1 MCGFV
6 GFTGTDEQSELVL
19 TAMMNRII
27 HRGPDMGGQHIV
39 DDVALG
45 FRRLSILDLSEAGAQ
60 PMSSDDGKV
69 TIVFNGEIYN
79 FQELRAELE
88 AAGYVFHCNADT
100 EVLVHGYEE
109 WGEDLV
115 NRLRGMYAFVIHDQ
129 NRNKLFGAR
138 DIFGI
143 KPFYYYRASDGSLLF
158 GSEIKSFLDHPK
170 FEKAVNR
177 DALRPYLTLQFPATE
192 ETFFKGV
199 FKLAPAHCFTYD
211 LTTNTMDIK
220 RYWSC
225 DFTDDNSKS
234 FEEYV
239 DECDKVVHES
249 VAAHRIADVKV
260 GSFLSGGVDS
270 SCV

>member
-39 DDVALG
+39 DNVALG

-88 AAGYVFHCNADT
+88 AAGYAFHCNADT

-129 NRNKLFGAR
+129 NKNKLFGAR

-143 KPFYYYRASDGSLLF
+143 SRSITYQASDGSA
-158 GSEIKSFLDHPK
+158 
-170 FEKAVNR
+170 AVWLR
-177 DALRPYLTLQFPATE
+177 DQELPGPSQ
-192 ETFFKGV
+192 V
-199 FKLAPAHCFTYD
+199 
-211 LTTNTMDIK
+211 
-220 RYWSC
+220 
-225 DFTDDNSKS
+225 
-234 FEEYV
+234 
-239 DECDKVVHES
+239 
-249 VAAHRIADVKV
+249 
-260 GSFLSGGVDS
+260 
-270 SCV
+270 

>member
-39 DDVALG
+39 DNVALG

-88 AAGYVFHCNADT
+88 AAGYAFHCNADT

-129 NRNKLFGAR
+129 NKNKLFGAR

-143 KPFYYYRASDGSLLF
+143 KPF
-158 GSEIKSFLDHPK
+158 
-170 FEKAVNR
+170 
-177 DALRPYLTLQFPATE
+177 
-192 ETFFKGV
+192 
-199 FKLAPAHCFTYD
+199 
-211 LTTNTMDIK
+211 
-220 RYWSC
+220 
-225 DFTDDNSKS
+225 
-234 FEEYV
+234 
-239 DECDKVVHES
+239 
-249 VAAHRIADVKV
+249 
-260 GSFLSGGVDS
+260 
-270 SCV
+270 

>member
-39 DDVALG
+39 DNVALG

-88 AAGYVFHCNADT
+88 AAGYAFHCNADT

-109 WGEDLV
+109 WG
-115 NRLRGMYAFVIHDQ
+115 
-129 NRNKLFGAR
+129 
-138 DIFGI
+138 
-143 KPFYYYRASDGSLLF
+143 
-158 GSEIKSFLDHPK
+158 
-170 FEKAVNR
+170 
-177 DALRPYLTLQFPATE
+177 
-192 ETFFKGV
+192 
-199 FKLAPAHCFTYD
+199 
-211 LTTNTMDIK
+211 
-220 RYWSC
+220 
-225 DFTDDNSKS
+225 
-234 FEEYV
+234 
-239 DECDKVVHES
+239 
-249 VAAHRIADVKV
+249 
-260 GSFLSGGVDS
+260 
-270 SCV
+270 